1 MPRSRPTPELTRTKH
16 EVLSRLCKEQPNSIY
31 TCLFFLPHLN
41 LTDGA
46 DFCFNNCLMKRKR
59 KFIAL
64 SLLFVCVALG
74 GFLFWM
80 YRELRAPVAHDKADK
95 YIEITRGLSPSQ
107 IINRLAAEGIIKREW
122 PLLAY
127 VKLTGAGARLKAG
140 EYRFPSPISPLAA
153 LKKLEEGEE
162 RLSRFTII
170 EGWSRYEIAAAM
182 ARTPELKLENVDQAL
197 ALMNDTSAIRDL
209 DPEATN
215 LEGYLYADTYNFP
228 PDATATSMIA
238 AMVKRFRQQW
248 KPEWTEKAR
257 ALGLSPR
264 EVVTVASLIETEAKL
279 PEERPVIA
287 SVVYNRLKKNMA
299 LGIDSSVIYAAKLA
313 GKWKNDGKVYRSDLD
328 RQSPYNTRLN
338 AGLPPGPIASPSL
351 SALQAALNPAQTD
364 YLYYVREP
372 ARNDGAHN
380 FYNNSADFERG
391 VQALRNWERERD
403 VRATINANQ
412 PGQ

>member
-1 MPRSRPTPELTRTKH
+1 MRFHFT
-16 EVLSRLCKEQPNSIY
+16 
-31 TCLFFLPHLN
+31 LN
-41 LTDGA
+41 LTDRP
-46 DFCFNNCLMKRKR
+46 DFCSNKALMKRKG

-64 SLLFVCVALG
+64 ILVLFCVVVG
-74 GFLFWM
+74 GFLFWT

-95 YIEITRGLSPSQ
+95 YIEIPRGLSPSQ
-107 IINRLAAEGIIKREW
+107 IVSRLASEGIIRREW

-127 VKLTGAGARLKAG
+127 IKWTGAGARLKAG
-140 EYRFPSPISPLAA
+140 EYRFPSPISPLSV

-170 EGWSRYEIAAAM
+170 EGWSRFEIAAAM
-182 ARTPELKLENVDQAL
+182 ARIPELKLSGPEQAL
-197 ALMNDTSAIRDL
+197 ALMDDTSAIRDI
-209 DPEATN
+209 DPAATN

-228 PDATATSMIA
+228 PDTTPTSMIA

-257 ALGLSPR
+257 SLDMTPR
-264 EVVTVASLIETEAKL
+264 QIVTVASLIETEAKL
-279 PEERPVIA
+279 PEERPIIA

-299 LGIDSSVIYAAKLA
+299 LGIDSSVIYASKLA

-351 SALQAALNPAQTD
+351 SSLQAALNPSQTD

-372 ARNDGAHN
+372 SRNDGAHN
-380 FYNNSADFERG
+380 FYNNAADFERG

-403 VRATINANQ
+403 MRGTTNTSNVESAQ
-412 PGQ
+412 